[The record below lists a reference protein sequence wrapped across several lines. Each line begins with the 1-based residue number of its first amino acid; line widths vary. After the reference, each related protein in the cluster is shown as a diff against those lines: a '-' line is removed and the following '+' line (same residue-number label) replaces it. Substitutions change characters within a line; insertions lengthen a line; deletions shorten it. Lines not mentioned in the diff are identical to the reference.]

1 MFKYG
6 KWAIGGSVI
15 ILMVIGATLS
25 AALFYIMFKYA
36 DQGNLIMVVLTSLLI
51 VVVSTGTMKGLTYIL
66 GIFAQRRRKIK

>member
-1 MFKYG
+1 MFNSE

-15 ILMVIGATLS
+15 ILMGVGATLS
-25 AALFYIMFKYA
+25 ATLFYFMFKYA

-51 VVVSTGTMKGLTYIL
+51 VVVSIGTMKGLKYIL